1 MPPAYLSAPTT
12 QATGTTQP
20 CFGKHAFAGR
30 RGALQVARDMAASTL
45 AKGRDKRP
53 VSPYR
58 CRECGAWHVAG
69 GSR

>member
-1 MPPAYLSAPTT
+1 MPPAYLSSF
-12 QATGTTQP
+12 TTQP
-20 CFGKHAFAGR
+20 IGTTRPCDGKHAFAGR
-30 RGALQVARDMAASTL
+30 RIALQVARDMAAATV